1 MSEYLSCSGSSEHM
15 DTVGTIQKVSSILCV
30 GEEESDVV
38 RSSLP
43 PNILKQAELLREAPF
58 LFPFV
63 ERVRF
68 FNSLI
73 VHNRMHV
80 QGAYQAFLQGRSVK
94 ITVHRDRVYE
104 DAFTSLGGDTGEE
117 LGHCEGIGDTGEEL
131 GHCEGVKDMVRS
143 WGIVRGSETRLRSW
157 DIVRGSETRVRSWG
171 IVRGSETRVRS
182 WGIVRGSKTS

>member
-1 MSEYLSCSGSSEHM
+1 MSCSGSSHM
-15 DTVGTIQKVSSILCV
+15 DTVDTIQKVSSILCI
-30 GEEESDVV
+30 GEEKSEVA
-38 RSSLP
+38 

-80 QGAYQAFLQGRSVK
+80 QGAYQGRSMK

-104 DAFTSLGGDTGEE
+104 DAFASLGGDTGEE
-117 LGHCEGIGDTGEEL
+117 LENSEGVGDVGEEVGDMGKGL
-131 GHCEGVKDMVRS
+131 DHCEGVKDTGEGVKDMGEKLGAV
-143 WGIVRGSETRLRSW
+143 
-157 DIVRGSETRVRSWG
+157 
-171 IVRGSETRVRS
+171 
-182 WGIVRGSKTS
+182 